1 MTPLLCKEEIKYLLQ
16 ERFKDDPYTSMSQ
29 LPHPKELK
37 DSKKAAKLIVEA
49 IKKNQKILI
58 VGDYDVDGITS
69 SVIMMKFFSMIK
81 YENVS
86 YIIPNRFTDGYG
98 INKSIIENH
107 SSDMII
113 TVDNGVSAFECG
125 EYCKQM
131 GITFIITDHHII
143 KENLPQADAIIN
155 PQQKD
160 CSFPQKE
167 ICGAVVAWY
176 LCNAIK
182 IEMEI
187 EVPLANLLDLVCI
200 ATIADMMPLLAI
212 NKLLVKAGLK
222 KLQNSNSPCN
232 VLLKTFVK
240 KSTLSSQDIA
250 FYIAPLINSA
260 GRMGDGRIAAEFL
273 LTQDEDNAQKLFLI
287 LNELNIKRK
296 STAQEILGYAESSC
310 LICDNCIIAY
320 GEDWHEGVLGI
331 VAANLAKNHKRPAIV
346 LSKKNSIFKGSARSY
361 GNINL
366 IKALQLH
373 SNFFLEFGGHTKA
386 VGLKL
391 KEENLQGF
399 FDSISKIQMPRSM
412 EKENLEIL
420 GNIDIKDI
428 TTDLLD
434 ILDEFEPYGQGN
446 PSPNFVCENLKIS
459 STQTI
464 KSVHQKL
471 ELSSDSSTKK
481 AMVFFAEKFYETGDC
496 IDISFS
502 VHKDNFSNDAM
513 MIVNTI
519 QKCPS

>member
-1 MTPLLCKEEIKYLLQ
+1 MTPPLCKEEIKQLLQ

-29 LPHPKELK
+29 LPHPNELK
-37 DSKKAAKLIVEA
+37 DSKNAAKLIAEA
-49 IKKNQKILI
+49 IKKNQKILV

-81 YENVS
+81 YQNVS

-98 INKSIIENH
+98 INKSIIEKN
-107 SSDMII
+107 SADIII
-113 TVDNGVSAFECG
+113 TVDNGVSAFECA

-160 CSFPQKE
+160 CPFPQKE
-167 ICGAVVAWY
+167 ICGATVAWY

-182 IEMEI
+182 IEMGIEI
-187 EVPLANLLDLVCI
+187 PLADLLDLVCI

-222 KLQNSNSPCN
+222 KFQNSNSPCN
-232 VLLKTFVK
+232 VLLKSLVK
-240 KSTLSSQDIA
+240 KNTLTSEDIA

-273 LTQDEDNAQKLFLI
+273 LTQDDSNAQRLFLI
-287 LNELNIKRK
+287 LNELNVKRK
-296 STAQEILGYAESSC
+296 SVAQEILAYAENSC

-320 GEDWHEGVLGI
+320 GDDWHEGVLGI
-331 VAANLAKNHKRPAIV
+331 VAANLAKSHKRPAIV
-346 LSKKNSIFKGSARSY
+346 LNKKDAILKGSARSY

-373 SNFFLEFGGHTKA
+373 SDFFLEFGGHKKA

-399 FDSISKIQMPRSM
+399 FDSISKIEMPCSM

-428 TTDLLD
+428 TIDLLD

-459 STQTI
+459 SIQTI
-464 KSVHQKL
+464 KSIHQKL
-471 ELSSDSSTKK
+471 ELTSDSSTKK
-481 AMVFFAEKFYETGDC
+481 AMIFFAEKFYQRGDC
-496 IDISFS
+496 INISFS

-513 MIVNTI
+513 MIVKTI